1 MKRNMQ
7 KLGLAARIDI
17 LKEIFSEKYTK
28 EVLEEIHEDLCKDIS
43 FAFIFERKFKKQETG
58 NVTIPFKL
66 ITEGDVFNLEDY
78 EYVKDF
84 LENYTGNLEWDD
96 ESKEFEKYGDLLF
109 NSLTEDI
116 ENNIRLLYDEKV
128 GKNAY
133 NLLMIDVAEA
143 VEHQNEVNLL
153 FNSLM
158 NNIWTKF
165 CTLPYAAIIEKYRT
179 DVYKEE
185 FELSQLRDTQLEKR
199 GTEAYLFQ
207 EIIEELDAEYNIN
220 LMEYETISKDEK
232 EVLEALNEW
241 AKTTTFNRIEIVE
254 LCLKFEDLDNYRW
267 LEKSVYEAK
276 TKDFMKSVERVNAF
290 FEEMGIPVVEK
301 KVSYQTAKLYSLLN
315 AIFDVP
321 GEKIVTIYGSETTK
335 IYSFDGYNRVLKI
348 NGITD
353 NEKVIEIYDNFLN
366 DLGYQLSNF
375 GTVIVKNL
383 INKTAVKKNRE
394 IIEVSTYEIR
404 TAYLVR
410 GIYTG
415 LSKENSAKF
424 TYFNQDIQT
433 KYEIVDWN
441 VGNRNISISIRENMQ
456 NDSDED
462 DEEEDD

>member
-1 MKRNMQ
+1 MKRNIQ

-28 EVLEEIHEDLCKDIS
+28 EVLEDLHEDLCKDIS

-58 NVTIPFKL
+58 NITIPFKL

-96 ESKEFEKYGDLLF
+96 ESKEFQKYGDLLF

-116 ENNIRLLYDEKV
+116 ENNIRSLYDEKL

-133 NLLMIDVAEA
+133 SLLMIEA
-143 VEHQNEVNLL
+143 VEAEEYQNEINSL

-165 CTLPYAAIIEKYRT
+165 CTLPYAATIEKYRF

-185 FELSQLRDTQLEKR
+185 FELSQLRDTELEKQ
-199 GTEAYLFQ
+199 GTKAYLFQ
-207 EIIEELDAEYNIN
+207 EIIEELDAEYDIN
-220 LMEYETISKDEK
+220 LMEYETISKDKK
-232 EVLEALNEW
+232 EVLKALNEW

-267 LEKSVYEAK
+267 LEKSIYEAK

-290 FEEMGIPVVEK
+290 FEEMGINVVEK

-321 GEKIVTIYGSETTK
+321 GEKIVTIYGSDTTK
-335 IYSFDGYNRVLKI
+335 TYSFDGYNRVLKI

-366 DLGYQLSNF
+366 DLGYQLSHF

-415 LSKENSAKF
+415 LSKENAAKF

-441 VGNRNISISIRENMQ
+441 VGSRNISISIHEN
-456 NDSDED
+456 DDVED
-462 DEEEDD
+462 DENNDD